1 MVAFTNPSS
10 TFTSGSIPFT
20 AWPWMVG
27 FDRQLDTIGRVHET
41 IGRGSG
47 YPPYNIVKNDE
58 DSYTV
63 EMAVAGFNKD
73 EISIRLQDSVLTVE
87 GDKAQASDREYLHRG
102 IAARSFTQTFVL
114 AEYVE
119 ISKAS
124 LVDGVLTISLI
135 RELPE
140 AKKPKTIE
148 II

>member
-1 MVAFTNPSS
+1 MVAFTHTSS
-10 TFTSGSIPFT
+10 NSIPFT

-27 FDRQLDTIGRVHET
+27 FDRQLDTIENIAQT
-41 IGRGSG
+41 MGRGSG
-47 YPPYNIVKNDE
+47 YPPYNIIKNDE

-63 EMAVAGFNKD
+63 EMAVAGFDKKD
-73 EISIRLQDSVLTVE
+73 ISIKVQDSVLTVE
-87 GDKAQASDREYLHRG
+87 GERAQAPGREYLHKG
-102 IAARSFTQTFVL
+102 IGTRSFIQTFVL

-119 ISKAS
+119 IAKAG
-124 LVDGVLTISLI
+124 LTDGVLTIELT

>member
-1 MVAFTNPSS
+1 MVTFPTGS

-27 FDRQLDTIGRVHET
+27 FDRTLDTIGRVHET

-47 YPPYNIVKNDE
+47 YPPYNIIKNDE

-63 EMAVAGFNKD
+63 EMAVAGFHKED
-73 EISIRLQDSVLTVE
+73 LTIKLQDSVLTVE
-87 GDKAQASDREYLHRG
+87 GDRAQASDREYLHKG
-102 IAARSFTQTFVL
+102 IGTRSFTQTFVL

-124 LVDGVLTISLI
+124 LIDGVLTIDLI

-140 AKKPKTIE
+140 AKKAKTIE
-148 II
+148 IL